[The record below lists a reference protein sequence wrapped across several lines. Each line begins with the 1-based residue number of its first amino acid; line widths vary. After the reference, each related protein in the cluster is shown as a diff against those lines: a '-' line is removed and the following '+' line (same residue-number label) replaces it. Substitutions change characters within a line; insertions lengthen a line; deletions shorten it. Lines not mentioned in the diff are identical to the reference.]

1 MIKEILR
8 CIKCNI
14 YTLKENCPKCKEKTI
29 TVKPAK
35 FSPEDKYGAQR
46 RLYKKTIN

>member
-1 MIKEILR
+1 MSKLK
-8 CIKCNI
+8 KCKSCNS
-14 YTLKENCPKCKEKTI
+14 YTLKENCPKCKEKTFTI
-29 TVKPAK
+29 KPAK